1 MANPHALHRIQV
13 VTAEGEPA
21 DGSVPMSE
29 LGPSGSPDVESPAP
43 QEQEP
48 ADEPLPPPE
57 PGRLRLLSTSM
68 NNGFAP
74 ETVHVQ

>member
-1 MANPHALHRIQV
+1 MTYSHGLHRIQV

-21 DGSVPMSE
+21 DGSVPMSD
-29 LGPSGSPDVESPAP
+29 LGPSGPPDVEAPAP

-57 PGRLRLLSTSM
+57 LGRLRLLSTSM
-68 NNGFAP
+68 NTCFAP
-74 ETVHVQ
+74 QTVHVH